1 MSIGLPLPAD
11 NAQPMF
17 CATGYR
23 CQSHDVEPTDI
34 APAQLARG
42 LSAATWGPNVATD
55 PLRAECVFRGRAVR
69 EPGDPSFPVYFI
81 LHVPKTA
88 GQTIQQHLGDHC
100 VPGTLWGPDQE
111 PRLQALSGRR
121 YNPGSLPD
129 ANRIRAVFGHNLGRS
144 LEKHFPNREIRRVVL
159 LRDPVSLQISLY
171 NHRMMVHLTKG
182 LGTYSFDRHLKAL
195 PRDFIAHRL
204 LARWLEIPWPALIM
218 MTDREK
224 YAALHRALSGF
235 WFVGAHTD
243 CDRVIAAIAGD
254 LGLPAAARRRNT
266 AGDWQNR
273 VAWHG
278 LRADELSPTTCEA
291 ILVNNPLD
299 QALWER
305 WRAAGFSPAGIR
317 PRLPQSTGGRRFLAH
332 ELLRPIFTGICR
344 FQRDWAFRLRPGQI
358 GNAAGRRILRA
369 ERAQEAR
376 RWELAAQCYRKAL
389 IAMPNVPGMWVQ
401 YGHVLKESGKVVEAE
416 AAYRRAITL
425 DPDHADAHL
434 QLGHLLRIQGR
445 TEEAAGAFLRSVVL
459 DPAPRHAR
467 DQLIG
472 LGWTAERIE
481 QGLSHSAS
489 AAAGEG

>member
-1 MSIGLPLPAD
+1 
-11 NAQPMF
+11 MF

-204 LARWLEIPWPALIM
+204 LARWLEIPWPALMM

-273 VAWHG
+273 VAWHS
-278 LRADELSPTTCEA
+278 LRAGELSPRTREA

-299 QALWER
+299 QALWEN
-305 WRAAGFSPAGIR
+305 WREAGFSPTSIR
-317 PRLPQSTGGRRFLAH
+317 S
-332 ELLRPIFTGICR
+332 
-344 FQRDWAFRLRPGQI
+344 
-358 GNAAGRRILRA
+358 LRA

-416 AAYRRAITL
+416 AAYRRSITL